1 MTRSQANIDTE
12 LYLLHNGCDVTTWK
26 QPKCPCRICGF
37 DKVRHQT
44 CMSCGNKRTLSE
56 GQSTLPAIL
65 ASLTVAGLIFLACDQ
80 GGRAVATML
89 FGRGW

>member
-1 MTRSQANIDTE
+1 MNGPYCRCCGTDMEGSDHCPECYCEEFEETCLRSPRLYDRETGKRDMTR
-12 LYLLHNGCDVTTWK
+12 G
-26 QPKCPCRICGF
+26 
-37 DKVRHQT
+37 
-44 CMSCGNKRTLSE
+44 MSR

-80 GGRAVATML
+80 GCRALATLL